1 MKLNSSIKNFECES
15 MTTSVINALTGDALW
30 ENRLIWDSTNKVYKV
45 YTGSAWQPL
54 QQGLHGTLTLA
65 LGGGDDPTTY
75 TYDTTSSVLVPITP
89 AAIGAIPESEKGA
102 ARGVATLDSNG
113 VIPITQIPQG
123 ALERMVIVADEI
135 AAVAAVSSGN
145 IQNGD
150 TVKVTANNNQVF
162 YVKDDTKN
170 TFLEIFEN
178 YVVGFAALADY
189 ATTAGTA
196 EKVANKL
203 NIQLNSGVT
212 TEYDGST
219 TKSINI
225 TPASIGAAVAN
236 HEHNNYVNAV
246 GVGLS
251 LTSSIGGGKTVS
263 LDNSGVT
270 AGTYENLTVDAYGR
284 ATGGYNDILAVCASS
299 ATTVAK
305 TATLAN
311 FVLFAGKKVAVQFNY
326 ANTSANPTLNINSTG
341 AKAMYYG
348 GTRITG
354 ANQWQVNEICYFVY
368 DGTQWQ
374 LLSQNMG
381 TLTNQQQDVPV
392 VTGKANQCVV
402 YYASPVSGATVA
414 GTTHLCGSYP
424 LVQFYDLTGAKVEV
438 DISIDF
444 VTGNISWVTS
454 GISRQQAGRLFIVGA
469 PSPRII
475 DIPVN

>member
-15 MTTSVINALTGDALW
+15 MTTSVINALTGNDLW

-45 YTGSAWQPL
+45 YTDSAWHPL
-54 QQGLHGTLTLA
+54 QQGLHGTLTLE
-65 LGGGDDPTTY
+65 LGGGDDLTTY
-75 TYDTTSSVLVPITP
+75 TYDTTRSVIVPVTP
-89 AAIGAIPESEKGA
+89 AAIGAIPKSEKGA

-219 TKSINI
+219 TRSINI
-225 TPASIGAAVAN
+225 TPASIGAAVTG
-236 HEHNNYVNAV
+236 HEHDNYVNDA
-246 GVGLS
+246 GAGLS
-251 LTSSIGGGKTVS
+251 LASSIGGGKTVS

-270 AGTYENLTVDAYGR
+270 AGTYENLKVDAYGR

-305 TATLAN
+305 TATLAD

-326 ANTSANPTLNINSTG
+326 ANTATNPTLNINSTG

-354 ANQWQVNEICYFVY
+354 ANQWQANEICYFVY

-414 GTTHLCGSYP
+414 GVTHLCGSYP
-424 LVQFYDLTGAKVEV
+424 LVQFYDLTGAKVEI

-444 VTGNISWVTS
+444 VTGNITWVTS
-454 GISRQQAGRLFIVGA
+454 GISREQAGRLFIVGA
-469 PSPRII
+469 PTPTIMN
-475 DIPVN
+475 IPAN